1 MTTGQLS
8 KAGAGFSAAHEAI
21 YLYAYPDP
29 GTGGDPWTIGIGH
42 TAAAGAPVV
51 RRGDRITMQRAFEI
65 YASDM
70 GRVERD
76 VRTAIKPELKQYQF
90 DAACSFHLNTGAIRA
105 GSVDDKLNRGDEA
118 GALSTWAQYINA
130 GGKPLNGLITRRREE
145 IALWKTGT
153 YPARKILVRD
163 SATGSGRYIS
173 TASIPWRGEP
183 APALPPIAAD
193 PPPPV
198 IVKSP
203 VPSAPVRIEPVVP
216 STPVAPWYARFLNW
230 LVGA

>member
-76 VRTAIKPELKQYQF
+76 VRGAIKPELKQHQF

-105 GSVDDKLNRGDEA
+105 GSIDDKLNRGDEA
-118 GALSTWAQYINA
+118 GALATWSQYINA

-173 TASIPWRGEP
+173 ATSIPWRGEA
-183 APALPPIAAD
+183 APVPPPIAAD
-193 PPPPV
+193 PPAPV
-198 IVKSP
+198 IVKSS
-203 VPSAPVRIEPVVP
+203 VPSKPVQSVSTAP
-216 STPVAPWYARFLNW
+216 STAPWYVRLFRFLIT
-230 LVGA
+230 G